1 MKLQV
6 TEISFDFEDSNFE
19 CPIEIQ
25 RSVTRDCLGQIWDV
39 ENEEDLVEEIT
50 SAYGWCVNSIDYRNI
65 LS

>member
-1 MKLQV
+1 MKFQV

-25 RSVTRDCLGQIWDV
+25 RSITKSCLGTIWDA
-39 ENEEDLVEEIT
+39 EDDDDLVEEIT
-50 SAYGWCVNSIDYRNI
+50 SAYGWCVKSLDYRNV